1 MLKNATDA
9 LKATSKIAVLKT
21 AETSGDLINNKIT
34 VTITKFSRI
43 TAQNISGAVQMKQNI
58 LSVIT
63 KYLKKDIFRKKTENY
78 CLSEINMIV

>member
-43 TAQNISGAVQMKQNI
+43 TAQNISGAVTNEAEYIERDNEI
-58 LSVIT
+58 LKES
-63 KYLKKDIFRKKTENY
+63 YLQKKDRESLLI
-78 CLSEINMIV
+78 